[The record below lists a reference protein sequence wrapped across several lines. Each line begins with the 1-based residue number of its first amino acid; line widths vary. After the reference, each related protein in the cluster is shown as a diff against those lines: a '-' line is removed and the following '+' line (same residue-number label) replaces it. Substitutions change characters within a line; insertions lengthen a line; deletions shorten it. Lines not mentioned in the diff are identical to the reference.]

1 VLNAKVTPPGTARAD
16 WMIAAELAQRLGAD
30 LGVQASQDELWAELT
45 AHAPA
50 LAPVSAAALAD
61 PAHPDGVLVDLA
73 GGAFTAPGPTAVPRT
88 DAYSFRLVVDR
99 VLYDGG
105 GHLANAP
112 SLVALARTG
121 TLRVSPADAATL
133 GIDDG
138 TRLTVT
144 SEHGS
149 LSAPAA
155 VDASVP
161 RGSVGMHHAVAGL
174 DAGTLVAAG
183 DIVCDVRVEVG

>member
-1 VLNAKVTPPGTARAD
+1 
-16 WMIAAELAQRLGAD
+16 
-30 LGVQASQDELWAELT
+30 
-45 AHAPA
+45 
-50 LAPVSAAALAD
+50 
-61 PAHPDGVLVDLA
+61 
-73 GGAFTAPGPTAVPRT
+73 
-88 DAYSFRLVVDR
+88 
-99 VLYDGG
+99 
-105 GHLANAP
+105 
-112 SLVALARTG
+112 
-121 TLRVSPADAATL
+121 VSPADAATL